1 LEILVGERGRHHYK
15 LRFSNCLVFEI
26 LGFFIPRLSLV
37 KNMSCY
43 RLFFWKSAKSY
54 KIVQKKLKGH
64 SSKKVTFIVLK
75 FRPAFFHICMQL
87 LSFQI
92 LDIMNEGSDFGMST
106 IIEHVMRGVEY
117 LSLLTS
123 IYHISWNE
131 RCLRGPPASAAAP
144 QVRTGPGIWYPSPP
158 RLMTS
163 PPSLMTRQPS
173 IMTTEPH
180 S

>member
-1 LEILVGERGRHHYK
+1 MTFH
-15 LRFSNCLVFEI
+15 CL
-26 LGFFIPRLSLV
+26 FIKFNIV

-43 RLFFWKSAKSY
+43 RLSFWKNVKSY
-54 KIVQKKLKGH
+54 EIVQKKLKGH

-106 IIEHVMRGVEY
+106 IIEHVMGGVKY

-131 RCLRGPPASAAAP
+131 RCLRGPPAIAAAP
-144 QVRTGPGIWYPSPP
+144 QVRTGPRTGGSA
-158 RLMTS
+158 
-163 PPSLMTRQPS
+163 PS
-173 IMTTEPH
+173 ILGFRSLARAFLTYCIDAT
-180 S
+180 